1 MNTKKGTDSDSR
13 SKPRSNVLLIGIGIL
28 ALIILTLTT
37 ISGMALALSTQ
48 DTVVKGITIEGE
60 SVSGLT
66 HDELKDFVQ
75 KKADEYIAKSA
86 LNISYQEKNW
96 CIKPDEI
103 KLSIDVN
110 KATEEAYAPGHTD
123 SLLQNLTENLQSTF
137 YGKNITFNVS
147 YDPNLLDKYLK
158 QIADDVYREP
168 VNASCYFG
176 NNGNIIHSKSV
187 LGQKLNTEELTA
199 FIEEKLNPLNVPSV
213 ITIEPVITK
222 PYVTDD
228 DVKNINNVLS
238 TYTTRFYEG
247 DSARSQNIRIA
258 SNSISGQI
266 IKPNQVFSFND
277 TVGHRTSANGF
288 QTASVIIDGKV
299 EQDWGGG
306 VCQVSSTLYNAVLL
320 AGLTPTERSNHSL
333 PSSYVPL
340 GQDATVAD
348 GLLDFKFKNP
358 LPHSVYILTSCY
370 SGTLNIF
377 VLGCQEDLQG
387 KSYKLSSKVN
397 NNTATVYRV
406 VYKNGE
412 EIDREYL
419 HADSYDPPHS
429 TT

>member
-1 MNTKKGTDSDSR
+1 M
-13 SKPRSNVLLIGIGIL
+13 
-28 ALIILTLTT
+28 
-37 ISGMALALSTQ
+37 
-48 DTVVKGITIEGE
+48 
-60 SVSGLT
+60 
-66 HDELKDFVQ
+66 
-75 KKADEYIAKSA
+75 
-86 LNISYQEKNW
+86 
-96 CIKPDEI
+96 
-103 KLSIDVN
+103 
-110 KATEEAYAPGHTD
+110 
-123 SLLQNLTENLQSTF
+123 
-137 YGKNITFNVS
+137 
-147 YDPNLLDKYLK
+147 
-158 QIADDVYREP
+158 
-168 VNASCYFG
+168 
-176 NNGNIIHSKSV
+176 
-187 LGQKLNTEELTA
+187 
-199 FIEEKLNPLNVPSV
+199 
-213 ITIEPVITK
+213 
-222 PYVTDD
+222 
-228 DVKNINNVLS
+228 
-238 TYTTRFYEG
+238 
-247 DSARSQNIRIA
+247 
-258 SNSISGQI
+258 
-266 IKPNQVFSFND
+266 FSFND